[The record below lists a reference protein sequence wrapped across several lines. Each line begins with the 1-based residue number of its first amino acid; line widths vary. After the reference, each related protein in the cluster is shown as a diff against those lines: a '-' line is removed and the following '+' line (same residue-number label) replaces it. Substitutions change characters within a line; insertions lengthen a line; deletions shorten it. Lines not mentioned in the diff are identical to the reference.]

1 LTSRGVSTV
10 ERTLWVSATLVVV
23 LASGCKYTSRQEAA
37 DGVTVQD
44 DRVDGTPAAV
54 EQADDDSQAGTAV
67 HKPAPVTV
75 EIVQMERKSKHELPL
90 DQDRLSAC
98 LSQGAG
104 RTTLT
109 VVGERS
115 RYDLQLRLV
124 SEGQAQEWSGDLWRC
139 ELRSA
144 DPEVPFVWAVWSEK
158 PMWMFRLVT
167 SPGPVSYA
175 AWVERSM
182 LHFEEIAASR
192 DADTALAAHFSP
204 PDASAVM
211 RVSFH
216 SRKEWG
222 DTFIGVRGDVL
233 EITAQSIARDDTGQW
248 TVKVTGPNSRKVYT
262 VVSADGITWER
273 K

>member
-1 LTSRGVSTV
+1 
-10 ERTLWVSATLVVV
+10 
-23 LASGCKYTSRQEAA
+23 
-37 DGVTVQD
+37 
-44 DRVDGTPAAV
+44 
-54 EQADDDSQAGTAV
+54 
-67 HKPAPVTV
+67 
-75 EIVQMERKSKHELPL
+75 
-90 DQDRLSAC
+90 
-98 LSQGAG
+98 
-104 RTTLT
+104 
-109 VVGERS
+109 
-115 RYDLQLRLV
+115 
-124 SEGQAQEWSGDLWRC
+124 
-139 ELRSA
+139 
-144 DPEVPFVWAVWSEK
+144 
-158 PMWMFRLVT
+158 
-167 SPGPVSYA
+167 
-175 AWVERSM
+175 M

-204 PDASAVM
+204 PDASAVV